1 MYGYIKGTVSE
12 IESNFIILDNC
23 GIGYLINVANP
34 YAYNINEETKIYI
47 YQSVKEDDISLFGFK
62 SYDEKDLFL
71 RLIGVKGIG
80 AKMALPFLAGSINAV
95 IDAIDRENI
104 LYLKKFP
111 KIGDKVARQIIL
123 DLKGKLTE
131 TKVADKVNDELVE
144 ALQALG
150 YKTININKVIKNVDY
165 SEPIEKQIKSAL
177 KLLMK

>member
-1 MYGYIKGTVSE
+1 MYGYIKGIITE
-12 IESNFIILDNC
+12 IESGFIILDNN

-34 YAYNINEETKIYI
+34 YYYNINQEVKMYI

-62 SYDEKDLFL
+62 NYDEKDLFL

-111 KIGDKVARQIIL
+111 KVGDKVARQIIL

-150 YKTININKVIKNVDY
+150 YKQVNINKILKNIDY
-165 SEPIEKQIKSAL
+165 SESIETQIKTAL